1 MKMAKVPLRR
11 FTPQGIEVVAQLL
24 DMIKAGYPVD
34 LAELIESSEFT
45 EKVSLN
51 NAVEV
56 RNFSNRMDCARYLY
70 ELLEEHSS
78 QIPYPETDKGLWTWL
93 AVLFREQL
101 WKSGS
106 DKVGAIER
114 WIPSSHYLRYY
125 RHLLAGPYF
134 IYKTHE
140 DNPNRALIALYTKV
154 SAPGEIVE
162 SLQSR
167 KDVVRFPSVME
178 AVTKLY
184 YDPVTGTNKRGAAS
198 KINGACRRFI
208 AIKDQFDLTYDFYG
222 MTSEQILEL
231 LPAEFDRFR
240 KS

>member
-1 MKMAKVPLRR
+1 MAKIPLRR
-11 FTPQGIEVVAQLL
+11 FNPQGIEVVVQLL
-24 DMIKAGYPVD
+24 DMIKAGHSVD
-34 LAELIESSEFT
+34 LEELIESPQFT
-45 EKVSLN
+45 EQISFN

-56 RNFSNRMDCARYLY
+56 RNFSNRMDCAKYMY

-78 QIPYPETDKGLWTWL
+78 RIPYPETDGGLWTWL

-101 WKSGS
+101 WKSGK

-114 WIPSSHYLRYY
+114 WIPSSHFQRYY

-140 DNPNRALIALYTKV
+140 DDPSRALIALYTKV
-154 SAPGEIVE
+154 SAPGDIVE

-184 YDPVTGTNKRGAAS
+184 YDPVTKLNKKGAAS
-198 KINGACRRFI
+198 KTKGACRRFI
-208 AIKDQFDLTYDFYG
+208 EVKDQFDLTFDFYG
-222 MTSEQILEL
+222 MTSDQILGL

-240 KS
+240 NS